1 MKLLITGGLGYIGSF
16 TAKNY
21 LKKTKKKSIV
31 IDNLSRG
38 NNFAKKYSNNKILN
52 ISNSKIKKIIESKKI
67 DSIIHLASLT
77 CVRESIK
84 NKKIYSNNYSSQ
96 IKFIKNIKKTKIK
109 YFIFSSSLSVF
120 EKNKFKKNLA
130 PYSLYKLKI
139 ERYLKKISS
148 ANFKVIILRYPN
160 IIGSDPNGELGEKN
174 NFISRIVPIFYN
186 NIKNKKKN
194 TLYYDYKNKTY
205 PYRNYMHVEDVA
217 NINLKIIQNLSKFK
231 KKFYTFNLLNN
242 KEYNN
247 FQVMKN
253 LSNILGIKPIF
264 DLKQIN
270 KKESINQF
278 YKSKDDILEI
288 INYKPKYT
296 NLKKILMTN
305 IKWFRKIY

>member
-139 ERYLKKISS
+139 EKYLKKISS
-148 ANFKVIILRYPN
+148 VNFKVIILRYPN

-205 PYRNYMHVEDVA
+205 HYRNYMHVEDVA